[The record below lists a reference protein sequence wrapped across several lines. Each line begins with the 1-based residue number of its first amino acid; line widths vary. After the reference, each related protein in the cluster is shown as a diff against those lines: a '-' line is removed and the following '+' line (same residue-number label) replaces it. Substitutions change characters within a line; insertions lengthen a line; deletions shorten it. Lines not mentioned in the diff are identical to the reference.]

1 MFSLARGYALWIL
14 LFKNKWTLF
23 SFHKSY
29 GSWPK
34 DVLLSYLKFGSHH
47 IVTPLVPIGS
57 LSIYLML
64 YNKSWNRLLLWL
76 VLYLIFFRYL
86 LSYHW
91 WHKSELLFT
100 QFKKRGW
107 YTRVIIVHSILDVGY
122 PNLHS
127 LCHLLPQ
134 PATPHLNLKTVS
146 LFGVLSSS
154 SSLWPSFLTT
164 CPNLDYSHHHLS
176 TPRLNLMCL
185 YLLFYHL
192 HLRCLVF
199 FFSVQSSEVAFF
211 FSSLHS
217 LFISLC
223 KVHVKIL
230 FYIIKVRKKNI

>member
-86 LSYHW
+86 ISYH
-91 WHKSELLFT
+91 SVA
-100 QFKKRGW
+100 QIG
-107 YTRVIIVHSILDVGY
+107 IIVHSVQKEGLVY
-122 PNLHS
+122 TCHYCS
-127 LCHLLPQ
+127 LNSWCWISQ
-134 PATPHLNLKTVS
+134 
-146 LFGVLSSS
+146 
-154 SSLWPSFLTT
+154 PSFLMSPTAPT
-164 CPNLDYSHHHLS
+164 CHPSFKFKNRVFIWCLIIFILIVAFIPHHLSQLDYSHHHLS
-176 TPRLNLMCL
+176 TPRLNLNVSL
-185 YLLFYHL
+185 FALLPSSSSLSRVFL
-192 HLRCLVF
+192 LRSIKWGYIF
-199 FFSVQSSEVAFF
+199 FFFF
-211 FSSLHS
+211 A
-217 LFISLC
+217 
-223 KVHVKIL
+223 
-230 FYIIKVRKKNI
+230 

>member
-86 LSYHW
+86 ISYH
-91 WHKSELLFT
+91 SVA
-100 QFKKRGW
+100 QIG
-107 YTRVIIVHSILDVGY
+107 IIVHSVQKEGLVY
-122 PNLHS
+122 TCHYCS
-127 LCHLLPQ
+127 LNSWCWISQ
-134 PATPHLNLKTVS
+134 
-146 LFGVLSSS
+146 
-154 SSLWPSFLTT
+154 PSFLMSPTAPT
-164 CPNLDYSHHHLS
+164 CHPSFKFKNRVFIWCLIIFILIVAFIPHHLS
-176 TPRLNLMCL
+176 QPWLLTSPLVYPSFKFKCVFICSFTIFIFVVSCFSSPFNQVRLH
-185 YLLFYHL
+185 FF
-192 HLRCLVF
+192 F
-199 FFSVQSSEVAFF
+199 FFS
-211 FSSLHS
+211 
-217 LFISLC
+217 
-223 KVHVKIL
+223 
-230 FYIIKVRKKNI
+230 

>member
-86 LSYHW
+86 ISYH
-91 WHKSELLFT
+91 SVA
-100 QFKKRGW
+100 QIG
-107 YTRVIIVHSILDVGY
+107 IIVHSVQKEGLVYTCHYCSLNSWCWISQPSFLMLPTAPTCHPSFKFKNRVFIWCLIIFILIVAFIPHVTTC
-122 PNLHS
+122 PNL
-127 LCHLLPQ
+127 
-134 PATPHLNLKTVS
+134 HLNLKTVS
-146 LFGVLSSS
+146 LFGALSSS

-164 CPNLDYSHHHLS
+164 CPNLITHI
-176 TPRLNLMCL
+176 TTCL
-185 YLLFYHL
+185 P
-192 HLRCLVF
+192 LV
-199 FFSVQSSEVAFF
+199 
-211 FSSLHS
+211 
-217 LFISLC
+217 
-223 KVHVKIL
+223 
-230 FYIIKVRKKNI
+230 